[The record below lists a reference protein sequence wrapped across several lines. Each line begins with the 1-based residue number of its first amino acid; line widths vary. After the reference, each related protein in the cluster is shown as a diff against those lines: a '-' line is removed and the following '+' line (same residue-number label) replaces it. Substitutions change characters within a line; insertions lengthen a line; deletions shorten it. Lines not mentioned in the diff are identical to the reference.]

1 MKITTRQL
9 RRIIAEEVSTSLREM
24 RGEGDTIDLEG
35 LLIQLTQAL
44 EDLPLGEA
52 SATDIGT
59 LLAKLEGPVVLDVVA
74 GDIDTEDA
82 HAAVV
87 AALQGLIAAR
97 DSALEAID
105 GLMAVLPADS
115 APPEDDDMGRLGMY
129 DAEAIETAKAGVR
142 SAAEEEDVEAA
153 VTAAGELRMR
163 IYEDALDGDAEG
175 DEEEA
180 SLMAAAAMVQFW
192 GEMAAEPG
200 MRNFATRA
208 AGEFSEAWRRRPRG

>member
-1 MKITTRQL
+1 
-9 RRIIAEEVSTSLREM
+9 
-24 RGEGDTIDLEG
+24 
-35 LLIQLTQAL
+35 
-44 EDLPLGEA
+44 
-52 SATDIGT
+52 
-59 LLAKLEGPVVLDVVA
+59 
-74 GDIDTEDA
+74 
-82 HAAVV
+82 
-87 AALQGLIAAR
+87 
-97 DSALEAID
+97 
-105 GLMAVLPADS
+105 
-115 APPEDDDMGRLGMY
+115 MGRLGMY